1 MNKQLKR
8 SLCALSLALFLLPQ
22 LPLSVPAEKAEE
34 ATEAPEIVYT
44 NYTVSSVQDLQNL
57 AEVCRLDSAS
67 RKLRVTLT
75 ADLDLKGH
83 ENLMIPTFGGIFDGQ
98 NHKIYGIAV
107 DSDGS
112 ARGLFRYV
120 QEGATVKDLQLIGRV
135 TPAGSSTKIGGLAGV
150 NAGTVE
156 NVSFF
161 GAVCGISQVGG
172 LVGLNEV
179 TGRVDGCTMQGYI
192 RGSKVLGGIVGEN
205 QGVIYNCQNKANIN
219 TVLATETLSIEDI
232 TVPRLTSDEGGISG
246 SDIGGVAGASSGVIR
261 LCRNE
266 GNVGYPHT
274 GYNIGGVAGSSSG
287 FMADCVN
294 YGEVQARKEGGGVLG
309 QMEPNNML
317 IYSEDTLQKLNDE
330 LQTAQGIL
338 NRAAYDASQ
347 ANSSIQA
354 GLVDVEA
361 SMEDTLNAID
371 YLLTIARDNTHVT
384 LPDEGDDDNW
394 LPDIDI
400 SDSGKDEIWAAA
412 GTLGDRMGDLV
423 WQISDVSQAAA
434 SDGGQVIS
442 DLQSLSSQ
450 MQRVIN
456 VMSGREENDNLVQD
470 VSGDNVTE
478 DSAGKIRDCINYG
491 SVYADINAGGIVG
504 SLSRENDLDPEDDL
518 SVEGDTSLNFTF
530 MTRALVYQCQNRGL
544 VQAKKQ
550 CAGGIA
556 GQSTLGAVVA
566 CQSYGT
572 VDSVDASWVGG
583 IIGKAKTQV
592 SENWAKC
599 HVSGGNMVGGIAGE
613 ASQLEDNRALV
624 TLENAGEYTGA
635 IAGKLTSGGEASGN
649 VFVENPDFGGID
661 NISYDGSAQPISYRK
676 LMELENVPEYF
687 GKMVITFVAEDQ
699 TFTRR
704 VDYNT
709 ALQDIPQVPEKEGY
723 SGIWADFNP
732 SGIRA
737 DRTVEAE
744 YTALQAAADTGS
756 DFGQL
761 PVALA
766 EGSFVDGENITAQA
780 LTEDLP
786 DSAGTGWLLTLP
798 ADGTESHTVRLRM
811 PDKSKSY
818 RLYIDTGDG
827 WVETEAE
834 QDGSYLV
841 FTAQGS
847 SFRAALAQEASTT
860 PILITTAAAAAAVLI
875 VVLLLVKKRKKSRKK
890 AAVK

>member
-1 MNKQLKR
+1 M
-8 SLCALSLALFLLPQ
+8 
-22 LPLSVPAEKAEE
+22 
-34 ATEAPEIVYT
+34 
-44 NYTVSSVQDLQNL
+44 
-57 AEVCRLDSAS
+57 
-67 RKLRVTLT
+67 
-75 ADLDLKGH
+75 
-83 ENLMIPTFGGIFDGQ
+83 
-98 NHKIYGIAV
+98 
-107 DSDGS
+107 
-112 ARGLFRYV
+112 
-120 QEGATVKDLQLIGRV
+120 
-135 TPAGSSTKIGGLAGV
+135 
-150 NAGTVE
+150 
-156 NVSFF
+156 
-161 GAVCGISQVGG
+161 
-172 LVGLNEV
+172 
-179 TGRVDGCTMQGYI
+179 
-192 RGSKVLGGIVGEN
+192 
-205 QGVIYNCQNKANIN
+205 YNCQNNAGIN

-232 TVPRLTSDEGGISG
+232 TVPRLTSDEGGLSG
-246 SDIGGVAGASSGVIR
+246 SDIGGVVGASSGVIR

-274 GYNIGGVAGSSSG
+274 GYNVGGVAGSSSG

-317 IYSEDTLQKLNDE
+317 VYSQDTLQKLNDE

-338 NRAAYDASQ
+338 NQAAYDAGQ

-354 GLVDVEA
+354 GLVDIEA
-361 SMEDTLNAID
+361 SMDNTLNAID
-371 YLLTIARDNTHVT
+371 YLLTVARDNTSVT
-384 LPDEGDDDNW
+384 PPDDSDDSW
-394 LPDIDI
+394 LPDLDI

-412 GTLGDRMGDLV
+412 GTLGDQMGDLV

-434 SDGGQVIS
+434 NDGGQVIS

-456 VMSGREENDNLVQD
+456 VMSGREENENVVQD

-491 SVYADINAGGIVG
+491 AVYADINAGGIVG
-504 SLSRENDLDPEDDL
+504 SLSLENDLDPEDDL
-518 SVEGDTSLNFTF
+518 TVEGDSSLNFTF
-530 MTRALVYQCQNRGL
+530 LSRALVYMCQNRGT

-572 VDSVDASWVGG
+572 VDSEDASWVGG

-624 TLENAGEYTGA
+624 TLENPGEYTGA

-649 VFVENPDFGGID
+649 VFVETPDLGGID
-661 NISYDGSAQPISYRK
+661 GISYDGSAQPISYRK
-676 LMELENVPEYF
+676 LMALENTPVSFE
-687 GKMVITFVAEDQ
+687 KMVLTFVAEDQ

-709 ALQDIPQVPEKEGY
+709 TLKDVPEVPKKEGY
-723 SGIWADFNP
+723 SGTWGDFDP
-732 SGIRA
+732 SKIRA
-737 DRTVEAE
+737 DVTVEAE

-756 DFGQL
+756 DLGQL

-766 EGSFVDGENITAQA
+766 EGSFVDGENLTAQE
-780 LTEDLP
+780 LTQDLP
-786 DSAGTGWLLTLP
+786 DAADLGYLLTLP
-798 ADGTESHTVRLRM
+798 EDNANTHTIRLRM
-811 PDKSKSY
+811 PDKTKSY
-818 RLYIDTGDG
+818 RLYVDTGDG

-834 QDGSYLV
+834 PDGSYLV
-841 FTAQGS
+841 FTAPGS
-847 SFRAALAQEASTT
+847 SFRVALAQKAGAA
-860 PILITTAAAAAAVLI
+860 PLLITLCAAAAAALV
-875 VVLLLVKKRKKSRKK
+875 VVLLIVKKRKKNKK
-890 AAVK
+890 KSAVK